1 MITKRNKSMD
11 SRNESMFLQISYT
24 NPASLKILH
33 HTLNLIVFRTWSITD
48 VFGLD
53 DELLAMVPTPVTS
66 LLLLFPLTN
75 KVVDLLKEKDKSI
88 EQPQE
93 VKNS

>member
-1 MITKRNKSMD
+1 
-11 SRNESMFLQISYT
+11 
-24 NPASLKILH
+24 
-33 HTLNLIVFRTWSITD
+33 

>member
-1 MITKRNKSMD
+1 
-11 SRNESMFLQISYT
+11 MFKGY
-24 NPASLKILH
+24 
-33 HTLNLIVFRTWSITD
+33 LIVFRTWSITD
-48 VFGLD
+48 VYGLD

-93 VKNS
+93 VKKLVILVVRYFYLLIGFHSIFRQA